1 MRKRRKKSKSSLKY
15 HIINIPSLFSHS
27 FIHKHSGF
35 NNFITVS
42 QFLNYNRIIY
52 KLVKHLDGP
61 GEYKDEQYNCN
72 MVFFSAY
79 LPEKRKI
86 VAYWDYQKEFLYW

>member
-1 MRKRRKKSKSSLKY
+1 VRKRRKSKSVKKCY
-15 HIINIPSLFSHS
+15 VVNIPFHS
-27 FIHKHSGF
+27 SYSFNNKHFGF
-35 NNFITVS
+35 NNFATVS

-52 KLVKHLDGP
+52 RLVKHLDGP

-86 VAYWDYQKEFLYW
+86 VAYWDYQNEFLYY